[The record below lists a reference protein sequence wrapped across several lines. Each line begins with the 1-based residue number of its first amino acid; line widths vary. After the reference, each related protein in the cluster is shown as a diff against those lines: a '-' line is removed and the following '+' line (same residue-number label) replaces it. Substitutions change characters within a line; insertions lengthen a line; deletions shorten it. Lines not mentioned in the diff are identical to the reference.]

1 MHDTQHPT
9 HTRARAATSTSRGNI
24 MTCSS
29 LEKEKRKKE
38 KKNYYSHASGLS
50 AASGP
55 KTVNVLPEP
64 ERPYAKRTMALPS
77 SS

>member
-9 HTRARAATSTSRGNI
+9 HTHARAATPTPRGNI

-29 LEKEKRKKE
+29 LEKEKRKKKKE
-38 KKNYYSHASGLS
+38 KKKIYYSHASGLS

-64 ERPYAKRTMALPS
+64 ERP
-77 SS
+77 